1 MRRLAASILVAA
13 LAVATAGCF
22 NPFAP
27 RIAANRGISV
37 PAPVPDSPRNVL
49 LLFQWCWEHRDYTKY
64 REIFTDDFRYVDT
77 GVDSAGNT
85 ELSQVQT
92 RDGELESAKRLF
104 VGGKGD
110 EPPANRIT
118 LDFNSD
124 LVALPDL
131 RPGKTDQTY
140 HKVIQTTVTL
150 NVDTDAQNFRILDDA
165 VFFLVRGDSAVIP
178 HDLGFLSDPNRW
190 YIERWEDR
198 GGSGP
203 AAVTRGI
210 LAARRRIAA
219 QVPPAVEARALSSG
233 GLPRRS
239 VVRAAGRTSTL
250 ESDRGVVEV
259 SWTFLQRLYR

>member
-85 ELSQVQT
+85 DLSQVQT
-92 RDGELESAKRLF
+92 RDDELESAKHLF
-104 VGGKGD
+104 VGGKAD

-150 NVDTDAQNFRILDDA
+150 NVDTDAQNFRILWA
-165 VFFLVRGDSAVIP
+165 QYRNQPGDSQAVLLNLYLRDMQTVLARMQVRTI
-178 HDLGFLSDPNRW
+178 SDQNV
-190 YIERWEDR
+190 EQ
-198 GGSGP
+198 
-203 AAVTRGI
+203 
-210 LAARRRIAA
+210 RRR
-219 QVPPAVEARALSSG
+219 LLHCG
-233 GLPRRS
+233 RR
-239 VVRAAGRTSTL
+239 
-250 ESDRGVVEV
+250 
-259 SWTFLQRLYR
+259 W